1 MQINPQT
8 KITLLDSE
16 FVSVLNERLQD
27 TSPDAKDVI
36 ALNYRDPQY
45 SSDSGGYHPVE
56 IHVGPDEGIQCI
68 TYFTCFGMPPFFLP
82 LTEILF
88 V

>member
-8 KITLLDSE
+8 KITLLDSG
-16 FVSVLNERLQD
+16 FVLNERLQD

-36 ALNYRDPQY
+36 ALNFRNLQC
-45 SSDSGGYHPVE
+45 SADSGGYHPVE
-56 IHVGPDEGIQCI
+56 IHVGPAEDTQCI
-68 TYFTCFGMPPFFLP
+68 TDFAYFGMPPFLLP
-82 LTEILF
+82 STKILF